1 MAEQLQRPCAGPGR
15 PVEIAPQ
22 VVDEIHGSPPS
33 LETGPPH
40 VPRQVTAGQASASAN
55 LDRDLDFC
63 LNPCVRILYRDDLAL
78 AVDKPAGLLTVP
90 GRGGAKEE
98 EALSGRVRAIAPGA
112 MPVHRLDR
120 DTSGIVLFALTREAH
135 RALNQAFEAH
145 RPEKTYLALV
155 RGDLASPAR
164 CDLPLAD
171 ARRGGTRI
179 AGPRAARAHRLR
191 TRRALRRA
199 DALQLQA
206 LDRTHAPDPRA
217 SRRPGAP
224 VAGRSA
230 LRRRPSGAARR
241 ALRRR
246 RGPWNRRAV
255 AHSAARI
262 GAAHSASL
270 GARLAADRSAASR
283 RSVGLPRAAARRAPA
298 QPFPCTSV
306 FTSALKAT
314 EILSP
319 RTSCTRPMPNRG
331 WSTTS
336 SA

>member
-1 MAEQLQRPCAGPGR
+1 M
-15 PVEIAPQ
+15 
-22 VVDEIHGSPPS
+22 
-33 LETGPPH
+33 
-40 VPRQVTAGQASASAN
+40 PRQVTAGQASASAN

-179 AGPRAARAHRLR
+179 AGPADERAQPARTDFAPAERFGGQTLCSCR
-191 TRRALRRA
+191 PWTG
-199 DALQLQA
+199 
-206 LDRTHAPDPRA
+206 RTHQIRVHLAALGHPLLVDPRYGDGRPVLRGELFA
-217 SRRPGAP
+217 AAADPGTVALSRIPLHA
-224 VAGRSA
+224 SA
-230 LRRRPSGAARR
+230 LRIPHPSGRGWLQIEAPLPDDLSACLELLRAGRR
-241 ALRRR
+241 LS
-246 RGPWNRRAV
+246 P
-255 AHSAARI
+255 S
-262 GAAHSASL
+262 
-270 GARLAADRSAASR
+270 
-283 RSVGLPRAAARRAPA
+283 RAPA
-298 QPFPCTSV
+298 S
-306 FTSALKAT
+306 S
-314 EILSP
+314 
-319 RTSCTRPMPNRG
+319 RPP
-331 WSTTS
+331 
-336 SA
+336 